1 MTEFKV
7 KVEDIVVQT
16 LGYSTIE
23 KYLNEYINQ
32 IVLKISAQE
41 ALNDLK
47 SIDIE
52 NDNKWKIAREQA
64 WKEQGYKYYKS
75 LA

>member
-7 KVEDIVVQT
+7 KLEDKVVQT

-23 KYLNEYINQ
+23 KFLNDYINQ
-32 IVLKISAQE
+32 IVLKISAQD

-47 SIDIE
+47 SIDLE
-52 NDNKWKIAREQA
+52 NDGKWKIAREQA
-64 WKEQGYKYYKS
+64 WKEQGYKYHKS